1 MIETSLDEK
10 TIAIALKHFAE
21 AFAAIAVAGLQ
32 SVAAEIKPA
41 AFDAKD
47 AAKDAAKDLGIG
59 RTKLHEMRVA
69 GLIAPV
75 DVEGCPRYLRK
86 HLDKY
91 LSDLESR
98 RPLKRRAG

>member
-1 MIETSLDEK
+1 MIEPSLDEK

-47 AAKDAAKDLGIG
+47 AAKYLGIG

-69 GLIAPV
+69 GLIVPV

-91 LSDLESR
+91 LADLEKR
-98 RPLKRRAG
+98 RPLKCRVA